1 MDNRSSQLLLTVFPF
16 IIVVFTHRGCKIF
29 VAWKKI
35 AVNDETFCNDTL
47 PDAHLGPGCSLIK
60 AVKSLLSEKR
70 L

>member
-1 MDNRSSQLLLTVFPF
+1 M
-16 IIVVFTHRGCKIF
+16 VVIYQPYHTILNLSKIQMN
-29 VAWKKI
+29 KI
-35 AVNDETFCNDTL
+35 ARDETFCNDTL